1 MKKSNKKY
9 INKICKFIPQ
19 FISFLITFV
28 LLFTFL
34 HLFNKVIDLP
44 THNKTYSDNLD
55 KFIIKIDKK
64 DESLD
69 LVYVN
74 EIYDKNSYQGVERIH
89 FRLISNLSFHKQNSY
104 SVDRNFL
111 DKQVQL
117 HQTKG
122 NKMKVK
128 VKYKGIDDLGAI
140 QEKLDIYVPKDEY
153 DSFIHSISVKY
164 KSYVKEN

>member
-1 MKKSNKKY
+1 MKKSNKREY
-9 INKICKFIPQ
+9 ISKIC
-19 FISFLITFV
+19 SFLISFV

-34 HLFNKVIDLP
+34 HLFNKVIDLK
-44 THNKTYSDNLD
+44 TYNKTYSDNLD

-74 EIYDKNSYQGVERIH
+74 EVYEENSYQGVETIH
-89 FRLISNLSFHKQNSY
+89 FTLISNLSFHKQNSY

-111 DKQVQL
+111 DKQVKL
-117 HQTKG
+117 HQIKG

-128 VKYKGIDDLGAI
+128 VKYKGIDDIGAI